1 MAPPVSRAPVM
12 QDFLAQGII
21 HHHRAVKVLI
31 GEHDRVVDV
40 PVLHM
45 RKVAVGP
52 ALDFQHMLTFVERSC
67 EECFPVQRNLAR
79 LRAQDDT
86 RNRQVQEVCIIGI
99 CSDTRDYIELFDVC
113 KRRRLQ

>member
-12 QDFLAQGII
+12 QDFLAQGVI
-21 HHHRAVKVLI
+21 HHHRAVKVLV

-45 RKVAVGP
+45 RRVA
-52 ALDFQHMLTFVERSC
+52 
-67 EECFPVQRNLAR
+67 RNLAR
-79 LRAQDDT
+79 LRVQDDT
-86 RNRQVQEVCIIGI
+86 RNRQVREVCVVGI
-99 CSDTRDYIELFDVC
+99 SSDTRNYIELFDVC